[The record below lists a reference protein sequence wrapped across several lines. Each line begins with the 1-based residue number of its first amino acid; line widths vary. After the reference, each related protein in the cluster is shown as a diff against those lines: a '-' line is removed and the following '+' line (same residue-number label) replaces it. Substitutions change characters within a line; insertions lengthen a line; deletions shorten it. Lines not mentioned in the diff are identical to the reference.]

1 MPELRNSKKQ
11 KAAAILA
18 TAFMFSISCPL
29 MQQASAGPA
38 EAEPLPSEFD
48 ADRSLKFDEN
58 KWRKLTEQGIKA
70 LEQKHYK
77 TAETVFQAAVRE
89 ASKSPAMST
98 YMIDSLVHTAEVYRV
113 TGKKQEAKEQMD
125 QALQLVSVLVA
136 EKCPLCESEKES
148 IPVIY
153 GPHSEELDEWVKSKA
168 AQLGD
173 FSEVTQKTRKKRP
186 HWYCKQCEK
195 SY

>member
-1 MPELRNSKKQ
+1 MFDLNKSAKFASKL
-11 KAAAILA
+11 LA
-18 TAFMFSISCPL
+18 GFLMLSSIVSLSYLAPVF
-29 MQQASAGPA
+29 AGQD
-38 EAEPLPSEFD
+38 ESLPSEFE
-48 ADRSLKFDEN
+48 ADKSLKFDEG

-70 LEQKHYK
+70 LEQKRYK
-77 TAETVFQAAVRE
+77 SAETIFQAAVRE

-98 YMIDSLVHTAEVYRV
+98 YMIDSLVHTAEVYRL
-113 TGKKQEAKEQMD
+113 TGRKQEAKEQFD
-125 QALQLVSVLVA
+125 QALQMVSVLVA

-186 HWYCKQCEK
+186 HWYCKQCEQ